1 MNNDNRLIYIF
12 KRQTRNSIF
21 KLMTNLGTDAGV
33 SSMFLDKFE
42 EELEVNDVYL
52 YATGTNVV
60 MVCLDHFGGDEE
72 LADEELYGHEKPL
85 YFTQCTHRVSPVW
98 KLSNAMKVADAR
110 LRKLDGCPVSLE
122 KGTLHGVLVTDSS
135 LLNAD
140 DIREVWRDMNIKVID
155 SVSDVRHLNFQT
167 NPDSDELGKEYIQA
181 IATGT
186 EGVEIYRKKEE
197 KPEKEEDA
205 DEEFTR
211 MLNEFINSE
220 SRKTHDDN
228 DDDNDDDNALLSDE
242 ELSPSD
248 DELFPSDEVQQNGNL
263 SVKVEILRPIAH
275 PREEL
280 EKLVGCED
288 IKRRMDELLA
298 LVRYNRQMNELFP
311 DSKQH
316 EVSLHSLFLGCPGT
330 GKTTVCKIFG
340 SLLREA
346 GVLSKGHVVLANRS
360 TFIGTLWGDEE
371 RSVNQLIEKAQGGVL
386 MIDEAYLLDS
396 GNEKDPGRLVIQLLM
411 NILADESQRDIAV
424 VLCGYREPML
434 KLLDTNPGLHSRF
447 PNKFEFA
454 DFTVDELLKITRRR
468 IEEYQYRFTR
478 SAWIKYRGVLD
489 AAYQMRDP
497 KTWGNARFVANQLEN
512 IYIRHATRCIS
523 HPPRDKRRMRVLTP
537 ADIQPIEVPRPK
549 SRLGFC

>member
-60 MVCLDHFGGDEE
+60 MVCLDHFEGDEE

-228 DDDNDDDNALLSDE
+228 DDDNALLSDE

-298 LVRYNRQMNELFP
+298 LVRYNQQMNELFP

-316 EVSLHSLFLGCPGT
+316 YVSLHSLFLGCPGT

-371 RSVNQLIEKAQGGVL
+371 RSVNQILEKAQGGVL

-434 KLLDTNPGLHSRF
+434 KLLDTNPGLSSRF
-447 PNKFEFA
+447 PNRFEFA
-454 DFTVDELLKITRRR
+454 DFTVDELLQITRHR
-468 IEEYQYRFTR
+468 IKEYQYRFTR

-489 AAYQMRDP
+489 AAYQVRDP
-497 KTWGNARFVANQLEN
+497 KTWGNARFVANQLES
-512 IYIRHATRCIS
+512 IYIRHATRCIRR
-523 HPPRDKRRMRVLTP
+523 PPRDKRRMRVLTP
-537 ADIQPIEVPRPK
+537 ADIQPIEVPRSKP
-549 SRLGFC
+549 RLGFC

>member
-1 MNNDNRLIYIF
+1 
-12 KRQTRNSIF
+12 
-21 KLMTNLGTDAGV
+21 MTNLGTNAGV

-60 MVCLDHFGGDEE
+60 MVCLDHFEGDEE

-228 DDDNDDDNALLSDE
+228 DDENDVDDEDSALFSDE

>member
-60 MVCLDHFGGDEE
+60 MVCLDHFEGDEE

-220 SRKTHDDN
+220 SRKTH
-228 DDDNDDDNALLSDE
+228 DDNDDDNALLSDE

-396 GNEKDPGRLVIQLLM
+396 GSEKDPGRLVIQLLM

-468 IEEYQYRFTR
+468 IGEYQYRFTR